1 MLNAK
6 CHAIRDAQVMEKGQ
20 IKGEME
26 EEELRLDEMMEVDRV
41 NATKIQEEID
51 KTRKMERLSGRA
63 VLTSW

>member
-63 VLTSW
+63 V